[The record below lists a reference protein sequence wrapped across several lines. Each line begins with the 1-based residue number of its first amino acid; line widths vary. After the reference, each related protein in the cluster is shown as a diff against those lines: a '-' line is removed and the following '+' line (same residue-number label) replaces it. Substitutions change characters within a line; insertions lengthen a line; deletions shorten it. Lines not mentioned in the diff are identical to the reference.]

1 MVHLAYSSCY
11 QKDTVPMHLTE
22 SDLCIIENNNRENI
36 DVVKFCLDKNPNSEH
51 EIYCVNNQE
60 RDILFQNNQCMK
72 TNGHPNV
79 NKITGYLTCDDRI
92 YETKNICGRYYAVEI
107 NGGDAARL
115 LGLKDSG
122 RVSSRVEQY
131 CNFFSC

>member
-1 MVHLAYSSCY
+1 MIL
-11 QKDTVPMHLTE
+11 LTKG
-22 SDLCIIENNNRENI
+22 SKVFYLI
-36 DVVKFCLDKNPNSEH
+36 
-51 EIYCVNNQE
+51 
-60 RDILFQNNQCMK
+60 
-72 TNGHPNV
+72 
-79 NKITGYLTCDDRI
+79 NKIMNRIFLVALSFSLISPMAVNSDDRI

-131 CNFFSC
+131 CNFFR

>member
-1 MVHLAYSSCY
+1 MKRIPVIALSIFLVSPLA
-11 QKDTVPMHLTE
+11 V
-22 SDLCIIENNNRENI
+22 
-36 DVVKFCLDKNPNSEH
+36 NS
-51 EIYCVNNQE
+51 
-60 RDILFQNNQCMK
+60 
-72 TNGHPNV
+72 
-79 NKITGYLTCDDRI
+79 DDRI

-131 CNFFSC
+131 CNFFR

>member
-1 MVHLAYSSCY
+1 MYDLTHKRLYSFY
-11 QKDTVPMHLTE
+11 L
-22 SDLCIIENNNRENI
+22 I
-36 DVVKFCLDKNPNSEH
+36 
-51 EIYCVNNQE
+51 
-60 RDILFQNNQCMK
+60 
-72 TNGHPNV
+72 
-79 NKITGYLTCDDRI
+79 NKIMNRIFLVALSFSLISPMAVNSDDRI

-131 CNFFSC
+131 CNFFR